1 MKKFFGLFISLI
13 FFGMLAAQ
21 QKNHKVQPQETIYGI
36 TKQYGITQQELFN
49 ANPFLKERSLQ
60 IGDEL
65 VIPDKKGSGSD
76 GSIKT
81 VVSPVEGSS
90 VYIPEED
97 DNYIYIEIR
106 PKQTLY
112 SLTKEYSVSENT
124 LISLNPQLK
133 DGLKAGDV
141 IRIPKKT
148 ASQKEEKTP
157 EGMYKV
163 KKGDTVFSLSKMFD
177 VSQDEFYIAN
187 PMVQTD
193 GLAVD
198 SYIKIPVKGKITGTI
213 QDGFIEHTVKQGETI
228 YSISRLYKVSFDD
241 LLKYNPELSEG
252 LKAGMVLKIPLQEG
266 AEGLKTLGK
275 IRRVDD
281 GKINIALVLPFHL
294 DDNTGKA
301 GETEISKDIL
311 IGARIALDSLA
322 FTGKKIN
329 LKVFD
334 SGSDA
339 QTVESLLQKNDFSQF
354 DAVVGPLFGSK
365 FKSLAN
371 MLVGSGIAMI
381 SPLSNSEDLKELEN
395 VIIVTPSDE
404 DIADNIVNKLVEDY
418 KGQQIQILT
427 DDRYQKLAVYFS
439 DELKKKLKNADVL
452 ITKDIEKIQQLSKET
467 NETLTDGTVV
477 VKKEFVPVITVLV
490 SDNNALGS
498 KYVTK
503 LKSMDAETLTAYGVK
518 FVNDYNAYDSHNKAN
533 IAALKNIGFIYAT
546 NRFVNVYG
554 KGEKNTINKFVE
566 LYCDA
571 PNEYRQ
577 LGFDIFY
584 DLVSRM
590 NMRGDVLNNLETEK
604 TALSTKFKYK
614 KQGKVFVNTGV
625 RIIRLFT
632 PADES
637 PDDVE

>member
-1 MKKFFGLFISLI
+1 
-13 FFGMLAAQ
+13 MLAAQ

-81 VVSPVEGSS
+81 VVSQVEGSS

-365 FKSLAN
+365 FRSLAN

-503 LKSMDAETLTAYGVK
+503 LKSMEAETLTAYGVK